1 MKLAT
6 PLLYALLSAVSV
18 LVCKS
23 DQVKSLRPTSKRQED
38 DNPAPISITQVL
50 SNGRQIP
57 LIGMGVGNLQ
67 QGHIEEVISLNL
79 NMGNRLIDTARAS
92 RNEKAIAAA
101 IGKTLEGSARKVT
114 AEGSDD
120 NVVHVV
126 TKVWYTHLGYERT
139 MISVAESLQDLT
151 TDLGVDIRVHILL
164 HWPRCDDA
172 IAWMNCE
179 GEENLLP
186 QYVRDAGPP
195 PHLDKENAWKESW
208 KALEDL
214 YVADRS
220 NRETN
225 MGRKPLIE
233 SIGVSNFNMNDMTAL
248 LDTCRI
254 EPFIYQGNVWVVLHD
269 PKLMALLNK
278 HNILFQ
284 AYNIMNGV
292 FDRKSAAPNA
302 FAVLSRVGAHVWK
315 KRGGSGSGSKVTEAM
330 IIMTWLVQQGIS
342 VIPRASSYSH
352 QKENSPAT
360 IESIPRLKSDEIE
373 KVKAAMSALMRGEDI
388 NEVKAVFHNNFVRS
402 IQLFWMD
409 KKTGEE
415 IPVTKQVEP
424 GVQMTINS
432 HPGHTFVAYCSMKKL
447 RREYTITG
455 NYGDSDYF
463 SVHGEEL

>member
-1 MKLAT
+1 MKLVT
-6 PLLYALLSAVSV
+6 PLLFALLSAVSV

-23 DQVKSLRPTSKRQED
+23 DQVKSVKTKRQQED
-38 DNPAPISITQVL
+38 SETPPILSFTKVL

-67 QGHIEEVISLNL
+67 LGLIDEVTSLNL
-79 NMGNRLIDTARAS
+79 SMGSRLIDTARAS
-92 RNEKAIAAA
+92 KNEKAISAA
-101 IGKTLEGSARKVT
+101 IGKTLEGSART
-114 AEGSDD
+114 ADGSDE

-139 MISVAESLQDLT
+139 MISVAESLHDLT
-151 TDLGVDIRVHILL
+151 TDRGVDIRVHILL
-164 HWPRCDDA
+164 HWPRCDDG

-195 PHLDKENAWKESW
+195 PHLDKDNAWAESW
-208 KALEDL
+208 KALEDS
-214 YVADRS
+214 YVDDRR
-220 NRETN
+220 NRDTN

-233 SIGVSNFNMNDMTAL
+233 SIGVSNFNTNDMTAL

-254 EPFIYQGNVWVVLHD
+254 KPFIYQGNVWTVLHD
-269 PKLMALLNK
+269 PKLMGLLSE
-278 HNILFQ
+278 HHILFQ
-284 AYNIMNGV
+284 AYNIIHGI

-302 FAVLSRVGAHVWK
+302 FAVLGKVGAHVWK

-330 IIMTWLVQQGIS
+330 IIMAWLVQQGIS
-342 VIPRASSYSH
+342 VIPRASSYIH
-352 QKENSPAT
+352 QRENTPAT
-360 IESIPRLKSDEIE
+360 IKSIPRLESDEIE
-373 KVKAAMSALMRGEDI
+373 KVKAAMSALMKGEDFT
-388 NEVKAVFHNNFVRS
+388 EVKAVFHNNFVRS
-402 IQLFWMD
+402 IQLFWLD

-415 IPVTKQVEP
+415 KPITKQVEP
-424 GVQMTINS
+424 GVQMAINS

-455 NYGDSDYF
+455 NYGDSNYF
-463 SVHGEEL
+463 SVHGEL